1 MDLLI
6 RTAKRVAS
14 FSDDCAECLE
24 FQGEIAKL
32 VENLGDLVKA
42 SKEERKNYFKMINSI
57 IKHLQQRHELVAE
70 NEYYGIW
77 IGIGIAIGA
86 GMGIVFSVGA
96 GIGIAIGTAIGG
108 NLDAK
113 AKKEDKII

>member
-1 MDLLI
+1 LDLLI